1 MENLNRFGPTIEFKL
16 SCSQLKPIFDED
28 ETKTKF
34 ELTNSRDVTKEP
46 IFFVA
51 KNQLGAKKPSQAKS
65 GGTKNRVM

>member
-1 MENLNRFGPTIEFKL
+1 MFSTEA
-16 SCSQLKPIFDED
+16 IFDED

-65 GGTKNRVM
+65 GGTKTG